1 MDGNHTLANG
11 NRDFHPYTTMS
22 YQSGHADVWSGESF
36 PRFPCVYWVAVPQAL
51 RARRPNRLLH
61 LPPQAQGLHPLT
73 REPAAPWRAPHN
85 GGQPERGRGRPRRG
99 AGQPD
104 EAAEGRRRVSGGPPA
119 CVVCVVRVV
128 PPAHTHAR
136 VRARV
141 RGLACAGNC
150 VLSARAGMGAGGDN
164 GIDHNKNCLRFP
176 DISTFWRSHYLHPHP
191 YTVHTLA

>member
-1 MDGNHTLANG
+1 VTARFGGLRDYVEAVHALGLEWPLMDGNHTLANG

-128 PPAHTHAR
+128 PPAHTHTRAC
-136 VRARV
+136 VRA
-141 RGLACAGNC
+141 C
-150 VLSARAGMGAGGDN
+150 VVWHARATVFCPRALVWVRVEIMGSIIIRTD
-164 GIDHNKNCLRFP
+164 
-176 DISTFWRSHYLHPHP
+176 
-191 YTVHTLA
+191 